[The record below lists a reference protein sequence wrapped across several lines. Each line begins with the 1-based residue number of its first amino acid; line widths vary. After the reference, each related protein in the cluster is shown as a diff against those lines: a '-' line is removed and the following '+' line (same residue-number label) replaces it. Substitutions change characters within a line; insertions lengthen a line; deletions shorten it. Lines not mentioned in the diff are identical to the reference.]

1 LKELKMNNEDKFND
15 VNKDGEGRILLVSTL
30 AKPMEIQYV

>member
-1 LKELKMNNEDKFND
+1 MNNEDKLNK
-15 VNKDGEGRILLVSTL
+15 VNRDGEGRILLVSTL

>member
-1 LKELKMNNEDKFND
+1 MNELNESKN

-30 AKPMEIQYV
+30 AKPMEKTNV